1 VAVLVP
7 IGEFSKMTYLN
18 VKALRHYHDL
28 GLLEPES
35 IEASSGYRLYSADQV
50 PVAQAIRRFRDLD
63 MPLED
68 IRGVLAAPDDAT
80 RNAVI
85 LEHLGRM
92 QEPLT
97 RTQQTVTSLQSL
109 LGSTAAPRDVAL
121 RDDPALLVVAI
132 TAAVDAEACPAWLD
146 DAFRELHDLVPDP
159 SWPDGALYAE
169 PFFTEERG
177 DVTAFLPLAA
187 DLDGPLGTRARVI
200 ELPPARVAV
209 LSHAG
214 PFDDIDRTYG
224 ELGTWVNARGIG
236 APGPIRETYFSDT
249 SAEVAW
255 PIAEG

>member
-1 VAVLVP
+1 MP
-7 IGEFSKMTYLN
+7 IGEFSKMTYLS

-63 MPLED
+63 MPLDD

-92 QEPLT
+92 QEQLA
-97 RTQQTVTSLQSL
+97 RTQQTVASLQSL
-109 LGSTAAPRDVAL
+109 LGSGAVARDVVL
-121 RDDPALLVVAI
+121 RDEPALLVVAI
-132 TAAVDAEACPAWLD
+132 TAAVSADACPAWLD
-146 DAFRELHDLVPDP
+146 GAFRELHDLVPDP
-159 SWPDGALYAE
+159 SGPDGALYAE
-169 PFFTEERG
+169 PFFTDSLG
-177 DVTAFLPLAA
+177 DVTAFVPIAA
-187 DLDGPLGTRARVI
+187 DRDGPLGTRARVLD
-200 ELPPARVAV
+200 LPPARVAV
-209 LSHAG
+209 LPHEG
-214 PFDDIDRTYG
+214 PFGDIDRTYG
-224 ELGTWVNARGIG
+224 ELGTWVTARGIG

-255 PIAEG
+255 PVGES